1 MTKREGGKARGQK
14 ELVQRSQRNCDQ
26 FQRGLVLVRLLE
38 RLMDV
43 YENVIIEMNGA

>member
-1 MTKREGGKARGQK
+1 M
-14 ELVQRSQRNCDQ
+14 VQRSQRNCGQ
-26 FQRGLVLVRLLE
+26 FQRGLVLVRILE